1 MVNLARRRRK
11 EEMASLSEAITVV
24 DALKRKMEMDLK
36 DIEKKTNN
44 LVSLENKLRTMK
56 ALSLEGKMT
65 VEVAERGFSDVPM
78 LMELVRVEE
87 ERALELQLLERGLA
101 RSSVKIGFDKVDALL
116 NELKAQDDSVS
127 LKLYTNPMMDSEKIF
142 MACFLVRQIF
152 KDMISSTNPQF
163 LNRRGPSG
171 SNARPP
177 VASGRGPAS
186 SSSAPSLPPA
196 AQTPTPSPPRPT
208 SFKST
213 SALMSKVSP
222 RVDSALDRAVGVSNR
237 PRAFLKMQ
245 LESETPFMVVVEL
258 RPDLAPTMVNNF
270 LKLCR
275 GLKDGRGYKGSQIFR
290 CLPDERIE
298 GGDFEKNDGTGGHS
312 AFTERDFLA
321 EQVPLPDAKGAVRMK
336 GSERLE
342 NGRCKVNSQ
351 FLIWLGDIEYKHYKY
366 TLVFGRVVEGLTKLQ
381 EVSRVRSMQ
390 DSEANWRLKRVVR
403 VIDCGQL

>member
-1 MVNLARRRRK
+1 
-11 EEMASLSEAITVV
+11 
-24 DALKRKMEMDLK
+24 
-36 DIEKKTNN
+36 
-44 LVSLENKLRTMK
+44 
-56 ALSLEGKMT
+56 
-65 VEVAERGFSDVPM
+65 
-78 LMELVRVEE
+78 MELVRVEE

-177 VASGRGPAS
+177 
-186 SSSAPSLPPA
+186 A

-208 SFKST
+208 SSKST

-275 GLKDGRGYKGSQIFR
+275 GLKDGRGYKGSQIF
-290 CLPDERIE
+290 
-298 GGDFEKNDGTGGHS
+298 
-312 AFTERDFLA
+312 
-321 EQVPLPDAKGAVRMK
+321 
-336 GSERLE
+336 
-342 NGRCKVNSQ
+342 
-351 FLIWLGDIEYKHYKY
+351 
-366 TLVFGRVVEGLTKLQ
+366 
-381 EVSRVRSMQ
+381 
-390 DSEANWRLKRVVR
+390 
-403 VIDCGQL
+403 